1 MSQSHVTGHITTQL
15 YRAVNRIPLQRAA
28 DERGIAPISLLL
40 ARPGCYNGSWSL
52 RRDHSDPEKC
62 SWGALLR
69 VFIAG
74 VMQASSLEKGIVDQ
88 QYRSEIR
95 AVLLARWP
103 ELEVVDPFEL
113 HPRSVEY
120 PDDEAKET
128 LFSMIELARSSDLVI
143 AYAPVASMGTALEM
157 YAAYLHNVPVLT
169 ISPMVDN
176 WVVRAL
182 SRRVLADLASFSEFV
197 ALADSPAALS

>member
-1 MSQSHVTGHITTQL
+1 M
-15 YRAVNRIPLQRAA
+15 PLKRAA
-28 DERGIAPISLLL
+28 DGRGVAPISLSL
-40 ARPGCYNGSWSL
+40 ARPGCYNGSIGL
-52 RRDHSDPEKC
+52 RRNYPDLEKC
-62 SWGALLR
+62 SWGAFLR

-74 VMQASSLEKGIVDQ
+74 VMQASSLKKGMVDQ

-95 AVLLARWP
+95 AALLARWP
-103 ELEVVDPFEL
+103 EIDVVDPFEL
-113 HPRSVEY
+113 HPGSVEY

-128 LFSMIELARSSDLVI
+128 LFRMIELARSSDLLI

-157 YAAYLHNVPVLT
+157 YAAHLHNVPILT

-197 ALADSPAALS
+197 ASVDSPAALS